1 MAGVAVVTDSTA
13 SLDPVVAAR
22 ARVTVVPLQ
31 VVIDE
36 VSRPES
42 ADGVTPA
49 VVASALR
56 RGCSVTTSRPAPEAF
71 AAVYADLAAV
81 GHREIVSVHLSRLMS
96 GTYAAAVTAA
106 ETAAVP
112 VTVVDSRTLA
122 MATGF
127 AVLSGAAAAAGGAD
141 GAEVAAVVQRRA
153 EAAQMYF
160 SVETL
165 DHLRRGG
172 RIGPAVALLG
182 SALSVKP
189 LLTVTGG
196 QIRSCERVRTS
207 SRALARLEELAF
219 VALTRAGTLAEHV
232 DLAVHHLDR
241 AAAANA
247 LAERL
252 DRRVPGRSA
261 VSITEVSAVLAA
273 HVGPGTLGVVV
284 SPR

>member
-13 SLDPVVAAR
+13 SLDPAVVAR
-22 ARVTVVPLQ
+22 AEVTVVPLQ

-49 VVASALR
+49 VVAAALR
-56 RGCSVTTSRPAPEAF
+56 RGSPVTTSRPAPEAF
-71 AAVYADLAAV
+71 AAVYADLARA
-81 GHREIVSVHLSRLMS
+81 GFREIVSVHLSRLMS
-96 GTYAAAVTAA
+96 GTHAAAVAAA
-106 ETAAVP
+106 ESAAVP
-112 VTVVDSRTLA
+112 VTVVDSGTLA

-127 AVLSGAAAAAGGAD
+127 AVLSGAAAAAAGAGGP
-141 GAEVAAVVQRRA
+141 EVAAVVQRRA
-153 EAAQMYF
+153 DAARMYF
-160 SVETL
+160 YVETL

-172 RIGPAVALLG
+172 RIGSAAALIG

-196 QIRSCERVRTS
+196 QIRPCERVRTS
-207 SRALARLEELAF
+207 SRALARLEELA
-219 VALTRAGTLAEHV
+219 VAALTQGGTSSEHV

-241 AAAANA
+241 AAAADA

-252 DRRVPGRSA
+252 DQRVPGRSS